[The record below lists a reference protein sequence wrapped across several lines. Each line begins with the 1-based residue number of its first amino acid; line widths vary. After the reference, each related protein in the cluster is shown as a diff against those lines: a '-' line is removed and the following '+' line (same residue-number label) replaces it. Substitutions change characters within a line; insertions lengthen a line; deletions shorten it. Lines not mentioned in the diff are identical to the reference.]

1 MKKKLVI
8 VSKNQ
13 RTENKEDSQ
22 EEGKK
27 EDGKD
32 IEGMGLGEG
41 VLGFEQMYERTLNL
55 PEVGEIVEGEVAR
68 VDEKD
73 IFIDI
78 RCKTEGRM
86 LMEDFMEDF
95 EGGVVEV
102 GDLVK
107 VMVMK
112 IEDEEGNILVSKNEA
127 DRVLGLKYLEEEMR
141 KERVVDGKVK
151 KKIKGG
157 YLVNIHGLRGFLPDS
172 QVSIRG
178 MGEEEV
184 DHIGKE
190 YYFKVERYE
199 REEENLVVSRRAYL
213 EEERRQRRKKFF
225 EGVRE
230 GDIVKGRVKNVL
242 SYGGF
247 IDIGGFL
254 DGFVHIRDLSWEV
267 VGRSGEV
274 LKVGMELELKVLNI
288 DRKEERLGLGL
299 KQMEED
305 PWLRFCRGKG
315 EEDVV
320 KGEVVRLIDYG
331 AFVKVGFGVEGLLHI
346 DELSWTRKVRHP
358 RDFLQVGDR
367 IKVAIKFMDIE
378 GRKLLLSLKQVL
390 NNPWETAKAE
400 YPKGKRVRGKVKG
413 VVSFGVFV
421 GLENDLT
428 GLLHISEIDWI
439 KKNDEVLKK
448 SIFKKGEEIEVVV
461 LEVNEKQRTISLSLK
476 QLLENPWEVFA
487 ANHGVGSII
496 RGKVK
501 RIVGGGLVLD
511 VGEGLE
517 GFLPEGELMKKR
529 EGKSYGVGDEMNVLV
544 KGVNGSKSQ
553 LRLSEKDYEE
563 KELRKILA
571 DYVIKEKKDKVTL
584 GDLLKFKDFEK

>member
-8 VSKNQ
+8 VSKN
-13 RTENKEDSQ
+13 EKSEDKEGYGVGGEDSV
-22 EEGKK
+22 EG
-27 EDGKD
+27 G
-32 IEGMGLGEG
+32 
-41 VLGFEQMYERTLNL
+41 LGFEQMYERTLNL

-86 LMEDFMEDF
+86 MREDF
-95 EGGVVEV
+95 EGEVEI
-102 GDLVK
+102 GDWVK

-112 IEDEEGNILVSKNEA
+112 IEDEEGNILVSQREA
-127 DRVLGLKYLEEEMR
+127 DRVLGLKYLEEEMG

-151 KKIKGG
+151 KKIRGG
-157 YLVNIHGLRGFLPDS
+157 YLVNIHGLSGFLPDS
-172 QVSIRG
+172 QVSLRG
-178 MGEEEV
+178 MGEEGL
-184 DHIGKE
+184 DHVGKE
-190 YYFKVERYE
+190 YHFKVERYE
-199 REEENLVVSRRAYL
+199 REEENLVLSRRAYL
-213 EEERRQRRKKFF
+213 EEERKLRRKEFF
-225 EGVRE
+225 EGVGE

-267 VGRSGEV
+267 VGRSGDV
-274 LKVGMELELKVLNI
+274 LKVGLELELRVLNI
-288 DRKEERLGLGL
+288 NRKEEKLGLGL
-299 KQMEED
+299 KQMGED
-305 PWLRFCRGKG
+305 PWLSFCREKRVG
-315 EEDVV
+315 EVV
-320 KGEVVRLIDYG
+320 YGEVVRLIDYG

-367 IKVAIKFMDIE
+367 IKMAIKFMEGE

-390 NNPWETAKAE
+390 NNPWETAKEE
-400 YPKGKRVRGKVKG
+400 YPKGKRVKGKVKG

-421 GLENDLT
+421 GLKNDLT

-439 KKNDEVLKK
+439 KKDGEVLNQ
-448 SIFKKGEEIEVVV
+448 SIFRRGSEIEVVI

-487 ANHGVGSII
+487 ANHGVGSHI
-496 RGKVK
+496 RGKVN

-517 GFLPEGELMKKR
+517 GFLPEGELMRRR
-529 EGKSYGVGDEMNVLV
+529 EGKEGKEGRSYGVGDELDVLV
-544 KGVNGSKSQ
+544 KGVNGAKSQ

-563 KELRKILA
+563 KESRKILA
-571 DYVIKEKKDKVTL
+571 EYVIKEKKDKVSL
-584 GDLLKFKDFEK
+584 GDLLKFKDIRE